1 MKQPSVVIIPYA
13 DKQQSFF
20 SVEPSGSLNIFR
32 RNTSGTELLS
42 DKIISERDV
51 DYVRRYYR
59 GDKISYL
66 SEANATNLYKY
77 SSDYSNSVHART
89 AGTVILTDDVSVSP
103 DGKYEAGLLKPNTE
117 ASTGKYTQQTITLP
131 TVGDYTFSSYVK
143 SSGERFITLRMF
155 INSPPYTS
163 YTDTKF
169 DLLNGSIASGTL
181 GSATIEDAGNGWY
194 RATVTGSNTSAG
206 SHTFRLELD
215 SAGTQIDDGVLV
227 WGGQVE
233 ASSVAT
239 SYIPTVATTA
249 NRGSDNIWFVDTFE
263 NIPNNHLSAYFNLK
277 MFKTGDALSK
287 FTIGDGTSA
296 NKIQITSQANGT
308 DIAINVTK
316 DSDVFS
322 YIADIGG
329 YSNNVKVMVT
339 CSDNLTKIYVNGEL
353 EFTDSSTTLGFSGLD
368 RIINAEYAYDHNST
382 KFKGL
387 INDVRIYPMVLSD
400 AEAEYTTTI

>member
-13 DKQQSFF
+13 DRSQSVLSVVPTGGFF
-20 SVEPSGSLNIFR
+20 IFR
-32 RNTSGTELLS
+32 RNTSGNELLS
-42 DKIISERDV
+42 EKIVSERGV
-51 DYVRRYYR
+51 DHVRRYHR
-59 GDKISYL
+59 GGKVSYL
-66 SEANATNLYKY
+66 SEANSTNLYRY
-77 SSDYSNSVHART
+77 SSDYSNAIHTRT
-89 AGTVILTDDVSVSP
+89 GTVVLTDDVSVSP

-117 ASTGKYTQQTITLP
+117 GSTSKYTQQIITLP
-131 TVGDYTFSSYVK
+131 ALEDHTFSVYVK
-143 SSGERFITLRMF
+143 SSGEQFITLR
-155 INSPPYTS
+155 IYRNSPPFTS

-169 DLLNGSIASGTL
+169 DLLDGSIASGTL

-194 RATVTGSNTSAG
+194 RATVTGLNTSTG
-206 SHTFRLELD
+206 SHGFRLELD
-215 SAGTQIDDGVLV
+215 SAGTQIDDGVLI

-239 SYIPTVATTA
+239 SYIPTVATSE
-249 NRGSDNIWFVDTFE
+249 NRGSDDMWFSDYSAD
-263 NIPNNHLSAYFNLK
+263 IPNNHLSAYFDLK
-277 MFKTGDALSK
+277 MFKTGDDLSK

-329 YSNNVKVMVT
+329 YSNDVKVMVT

-368 RIINAEYAYDHNST
+368 RIINAEYAYNDNST

-387 INDVRIYPMVLSD
+387 INDVRVYPMVLSD
-400 AEAEYTTTI
+400 AEANYITTI